1 MEGAGDR
8 VESFFVFLFIFLI
21 FTYAT
26 LFSPSSF
33 LCCLLNLIQV
43 YKQHTI
49 TNQQEY
55 KVSLLCFIFLLSLTA
70 QLSCLFHL
78 PPFVLF
84 QLIVWVRAAG
94 LPRERRP
101 RRKAGAVIARAEGE
115 SFVREHIWSAG
126 LVRKNVCVS
135 TSGQP
140 ASSSGTRTS
149 GQPASSFNANTSGQP
164 SSSSGTRLRRLDPA
178 QG

>member
-1 MEGAGDR
+1 M
-8 VESFFVFLFIFLI
+8 
-21 FTYAT
+21 
-26 LFSPSSF
+26 
-33 LCCLLNLIQV
+33 
-43 YKQHTI
+43 
-49 TNQQEY
+49 
-55 KVSLLCFIFLLSLTA
+55 SLLCFIFLLSLTA

-140 ASSSGTRTS
+140 ALSSGASTSRRPDLSFDANTS
-149 GQPASSFNANTSGQP
+149 GQPASSSGA
-164 SSSSGTRLRRLDPA
+164 RFHRLDSA
-178 QG
+178 QGRWSADRSIQENPGGCDGD